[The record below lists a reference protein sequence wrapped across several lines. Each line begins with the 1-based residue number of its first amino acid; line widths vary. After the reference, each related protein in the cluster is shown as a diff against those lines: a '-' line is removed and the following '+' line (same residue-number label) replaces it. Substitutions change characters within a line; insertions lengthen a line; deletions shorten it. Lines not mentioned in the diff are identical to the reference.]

1 MPNDFIPPP
10 NFGDMLY
17 GDFHDYEDT
26 TPEPEQPI
34 EVADIPPE
42 QPSVEAASIP
52 DYISSDWVPTPESD
66 IEWYKQKYAE
76 LMNYANSEEFT
87 SILADKY
94 KTIASQE
101 DERLMKYKDVVNA
114 LEGGDTLP
122 LKLYFPDKL
131 QEMGI
136 SPVLS
141 EQEVDGLIE
150 ETMKK
155 EYGDDYQS
163 VYNERDALR
172 PSSVSAKMIAR
183 TMELQKQY
191 SEENKQR
198 QLAFETARQN
208 IPVPQ
213 STQELTPDQY
223 YETIKDQ
230 ISKEEYDALLPQIQE
245 SMNKWSLLDLKKIIT
260 YENDMKAAE
269 ERGKAEGRRLMLAE
283 VKSAGAMLPMALDE
297 PRKRQET
304 PERRPGQSTGA
315 WKDLL
320 MGNFIGGT
328 V

>member
-150 ETMKK
+150 EAMK
-155 EYGDDYQS
+155 
-163 VYNERDALR
+163 L
-172 PSSVSAKMIAR
+172 
-183 TMELQKQY
+183 
-191 SEENKQR
+191 
-198 QLAFETARQN
+198 
-208 IPVPQ
+208 
-213 STQELTPDQY
+213 
-223 YETIKDQ
+223 
-230 ISKEEYDALLPQIQE
+230 
-245 SMNKWSLLDLKKIIT
+245 
-260 YENDMKAAE
+260 AAE
-269 ERGKAEGRRLMLAE
+269 MTELGSPE
-283 VKSAGAMLPMALDE
+283 V
-297 PRKRQET
+297 T
-304 PERRPGQSTGA
+304 TH
-315 WKDLL
+315 
-320 MGNFIGGT
+320 
-328 V
+328 

>member
-52 DYISSDWVPTPESD
+52 DYISSDWVPTPKSD

>member
-66 IEWYKQKYAE
+66 IEWYKQKYAD
-76 LMNYANSEEFT
+76 LINYTNSEEFT
-87 SILADKY
+87 SILAEQY
-94 KTIASQE
+94 KAVVSQQ
-101 DERLMKYKDVVNA
+101 DERLAKYKDVVNA

-245 SMNKWSLLDLKKIIT
+245 GMSKWSLLDLKKIIT
-260 YENDMKAAE
+260 YENDVKAAE

-283 VKSAGAMLPMALDE
+283 VKSAGAVLPMALDE